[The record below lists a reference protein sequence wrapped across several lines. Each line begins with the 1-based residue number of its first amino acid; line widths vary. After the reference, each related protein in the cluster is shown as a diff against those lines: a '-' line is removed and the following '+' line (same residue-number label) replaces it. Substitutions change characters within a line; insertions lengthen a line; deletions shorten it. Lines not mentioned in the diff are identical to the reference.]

1 MGGYCSGT
9 TRFLSGW
16 LHSLFIRNAPP
27 PGLTTASRIYPTCA
41 NAPFDRSIKLRP
53 DRLDQ
58 CTPVR
63 QIVLDE
69 LGKLRGREIDA
80 LEAVHAE
87 ELARLRQFQNLGHVG
102 VDFCHQLGGHVRRPE
117 QREPG

>member
-1 MGGYCSGT
+1 MGGYCSDMIV
-9 TRFLSGW
+9 
-16 LHSLFIRNAPP
+16 IRVSSAV
-27 PGLTTASRIYPTCA
+27 SQY
-41 NAPFDRSIKLRP
+41 SIEFCP

-69 LGKLRGREIDA
+69 LRKLRGREIDA

-87 ELARLRQFQNLGHVG
+87 ELPRLRQLQNLGHVG
-102 VDFCHQLGGHVRRPE
+102 VDFRHQLGGHILPARTARTRPWWKT
-117 QREPG
+117 PA